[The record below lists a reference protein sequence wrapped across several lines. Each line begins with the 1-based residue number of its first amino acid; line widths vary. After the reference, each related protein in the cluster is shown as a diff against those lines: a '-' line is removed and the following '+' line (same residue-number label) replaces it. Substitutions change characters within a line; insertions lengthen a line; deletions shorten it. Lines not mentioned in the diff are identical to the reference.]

1 LEQWYLTK
9 FIQRLVDRGHKL
21 ANLSPIFHQAAI
33 KFNNAEMHSAANTH
47 DDTLFITW
55 TFHPNGLQRRD
66 IRDIYNA
73 TLKQDLEYDKMT
85 VAIARPHNLRD
96 LLSRTPLIT
105 PPDINMQGTI
115 TKLQSAS

>member
-1 LEQWYLTK
+1 
-9 FIQRLVDRGHKL
+9 
-21 ANLSPIFHQAAI
+21 
-33 KFNNAEMHSAANTH
+33 MHSVTNTH
-47 DDTLFITW
+47 GDTLFIHW

-85 VAIARPHNLRD
+85 VAIARPRNLQD

-105 PPDINMQGTI
+105 PPDINVQDTI
-115 TKLQSAS
+115 TKLQNAP